1 MGDQEQREV
10 VQEEAGGQGAAALT
24 EERSESPRDGFVPV
38 MEIDLAGDKVSI
50 ERDRLEAQ
58 LKGLPIKYI
67 NDPKAKKEEGAG
79 DKPATKTADNSE
91 GEEAGGDQADDAAI
105 HPLARR
111 AFGGGDE
118 PAVKVEIPKPVNDW
132 FTKNGLG
139 DAATVMAEIPQLR
152 SSIAERDQQLAEAN
166 KNLEYLAR
174 LSPEAMNVV
183 QMDLDGQDWK
193 KAGPMARP
201 NLDFRR
207 TFEKQDPKAMV
218 EIYAKSVG
226 ITNDQWEEFESEE
239 GDPRDKAL
247 VQSALA
253 LAKSH
258 YEKDAADSTGYLKK
272 RKEDAEAFTKRYNE
286 SVGLTMASLIAQ
298 EPGAMAHEK
307 KIRESLTQ
315 EKVLSMFFNADGS
328 VRPDA
333 AMNAWWVLDR
343 EAIMGAK
350 TSALTRK
357 AEADAQRKHLDR
369 TPDRNL
375 TPRKGTG
382 KDGHDQLTGLQK
394 AQQIVRKIW

>member
-79 DKPATKTADNSE
+79 DKPAAKATDNPE
-91 GEEAGGDQADDAAI
+91 GEEAGSDQADDAAI

-218 EIYAKSVG
+218 ELYAKSVD
-226 ITNDQWEEFESEE
+226 ITKEMWDEFESEE

-286 SVGLTMASLIAQ
+286 SVGSTMANLIAQ
-298 EPGAMAHEK
+298 EPGARAHEK

-375 TPRKGTG
+375 TPGKGTG
-382 KDGHDQLTGLQK
+382 KDGHDQLTGLQR
-394 AQQIVRKIW
+394 AQQLVRKIW